1 MYVNAITLSSLAL
14 YRHGRAANRSGA
26 MLTRR
31 FLTVKE
37 VADLVQVSEASVRHW
52 IKLQQLR
59 AIDLGREWRVIPRDL
74 EAFLATHATSRAANT
89 LADAVGAP
97 APIAPQAGEVA
108 PGPPDGLPSPCD
120 LRPGQPPSAPAR
132 SVGRGKGKRD
142 AGA

>member
-1 MYVNAITLSSLAL
+1 
-14 YRHGRAANRSGA
+14 

-52 IKLQQLR
+52 IKLRQLR

-74 EAFLATHATSRAANT
+74 EAFLATHETCRAANPPVAAASGSAHVT
-89 LADAVGAP
+89 AHRSEAASKLSDGATQARGPRRGHSLATGPHGA
-97 APIAPQAGEVA
+97 GCSKE
-108 PGPPDGLPSPCD
+108 
-120 LRPGQPPSAPAR
+120 
-132 SVGRGKGKRD
+132 KRD

>member
-1 MYVNAITLSSLAL
+1 
-14 YRHGRAANRSGA
+14 

-74 EAFLATHATSRAANT
+74 EAFLAMHATCGAASPP
-89 LADAVGAP
+89 VGASGGGT
-97 APIAPQAGEVA
+97 ATVA
-108 PGPPDGLPSPCD
+108 QDGLLQSLGAAGGHSPA
-120 LRPGQPPSAPAR
+120 APAR
-132 SVGRGKGKRD
+132 GAKRGKEKRD
-142 AGA
+142 ARA

>member
-1 MYVNAITLSSLAL
+1 
-14 YRHGRAANRSGA
+14 

-74 EAFLATHATSRAANT
+74 EAFLATHATCGAAS
-89 LADAVGAP
+89 LPADAG
-97 APIAPQAGEVA
+97 G
-108 PGPPDGLPSPCD
+108 GPPFVPRSGDETSSDPQDGLP
-120 LRPGQPPSAPAR
+120 QPLGLPDGHSSGAATRGANR
-132 SVGRGKGKRD
+132 SKEKQN